1 MLLSFLAF
9 ELTYNN
15 LNGNK
20 ENVCMEEKQFRSS
33 TECLWGKKDETNRKE
48 SDGKKIFCQNS
59 YKFG

>member
-20 ENVCMEEKQFRSS
+20 ENVCMEEKYA
-33 TECLWGKKDETNRKE
+33 L
-48 SDGKKIFCQNS
+48 
-59 YKFG
+59 